1 MIEGINLLIS
11 IFIGC
16 IVFIYYTNA
25 LFKPRTKYLYANISI
40 IVGYMMLYAISSF
53 YQPTLNVIAFSIATF
68 VLMYL
73 CFKVTLKNAIIQAF
87 MLTAIMMLAEGVLFM
102 FTGIG
107 IYPKG
112 LLDVSLSAR
121 IIHAVLS
128 KLIYFLGII
137 IAKHV
142 AKGKSK
148 YEEIDG
154 FLSLLAIPFFTI
166 MVIVSIMS
174 VFPQI
179 NERIRVIFALIIVFG
194 IIANIIV
201 YWVHERTLQY
211 QKEIQD
217 FQEQQYKN
225 TLELAYCHMLEEKL
239 SQTRIM
245 RHDFREHLK
254 VLETYIQTDIR
265 SAIDYLKSIKIR
277 NEEIGVINYTTN
289 KVLNILLSEKQKI
302 CTEKEITL
310 KIHTTDVNFDFMKDI
325 DIISMIIIGI
335 ITHRLWECV
344 LFCLIYKIIRK
355 YTGGFHFE
363 SAVCCYISSCI
374 MYLVAIVIITYI
386 PFRIYGISAMVL
398 ISAIIIWGLSPVEA
412 VNKPLDECEKQVF
425 KKRARFNI
433 VIIVITYMV
442 SLFISNELAY
452 IIGISVISVMLFAII
467 GKIKLIAVT
476 ESKKK
481 VI

>member
-201 YWVHERTLQY
+201 YWVYERTLQY

-254 VLETYIQTDIR
+254 WRNRNE
-265 SAIDYLKSIKIR
+265 KSVKIR

-325 DIISMIIIGI
+325 DIISIFSNLLNNAIEGSE
-335 ITHRLWECV
+335 TSEKK
-344 LFCLIYKIIRK
+344 LIYVNIYKMNNN
-355 YTGGFHFE
+355 F
-363 SAVCCYISSCI
+363 
-374 MYLVAIVIITYI
+374 VIIKIENSCDKQPIEENGFYKTTKI
-386 PFRIYGISAMVL
+386 SQGEHGI
-398 ISAIIIWGLSPVEA
+398 GLKSV
-412 VNKPLDECEKQVF
+412 VNALKQYNGDLRMEYDSGEKIF
-425 KKRARFNI
+425 SSMI
-433 VIIVITYMV
+433 MM
-442 SLFISNELAY
+442 
-452 IIGISVISVMLFAII
+452 SVN
-467 GKIKLIAVT
+467 
-476 ESKKK
+476 
-481 VI
+481 

>member
-277 NEEIGVINYTTN
+277 NPNEQSNEYIYGMNMLFNV
-289 KVLNILLSEKQKI
+289 
-302 CTEKEITL
+302 C
-310 KIHTTDVNFDFMKDI
+310 VN
-325 DIISMIIIGI
+325 IISMIIIGI

>member
-325 DIISMIIIGI
+325 DIISIFSNLLNNAIEGSE
-335 ITHRLWECV
+335 TSEKK
-344 LFCLIYKIIRK
+344 LIYVNIYKMNNN
-355 YTGGFHFE
+355 F
-363 SAVCCYISSCI
+363 
-374 MYLVAIVIITYI
+374 VIIKIENSCDKQPIEGNGFYKTTKI
-386 PFRIYGISAMVL
+386 SQGEHGI
-398 ISAIIIWGLSPVEA
+398 GLKSV
-412 VNKPLDECEKQVF
+412 VNALKQYNGDLRMEYDSGEKIF
-425 KKRARFNI
+425 SSMI
-433 VIIVITYMV
+433 MM
-442 SLFISNELAY
+442 
-452 IIGISVISVMLFAII
+452 SVN
-467 GKIKLIAVT
+467 
-476 ESKKK
+476 
-481 VI
+481 

>member
-201 YWVHERTLQY
+201 YWVHGGKGY
-211 QKEIQD
+211 NND
-217 FQEQQYKN
+217 F
-225 TLELAYCHMLEEKL
+225 
-239 SQTRIM
+239 
-245 RHDFREHLK
+245 
-254 VLETYIQTDIR
+254 
-265 SAIDYLKSIKIR
+265 
-277 NEEIGVINYTTN
+277 
-289 KVLNILLSEKQKI
+289 
-302 CTEKEITL
+302 
-310 KIHTTDVNFDFMKDI
+310 
-325 DIISMIIIGI
+325 
-335 ITHRLWECV
+335 
-344 LFCLIYKIIRK
+344 
-355 YTGGFHFE
+355 
-363 SAVCCYISSCI
+363 VC
-374 MYLVAIVIITYI
+374 A
-386 PFRIYGISAMVL
+386 
-398 ISAIIIWGLSPVEA
+398 A
-412 VNKPLDECEKQVF
+412 VNKKGNVDILKYVTDTKSWKIITSNYINNLIYYGFDIMDNHIYLTGGYSYDSREVSDKTYSYDILTDIANQNSDIPVRTVGFEYEQTNNSEIADAPEILNVNAKILDENKGIYELYLDEEDYNYDTRSLPFFFWSAREGMFAGASKDYRRVIFYADPNTGDRKVKVVVGIGDGRGYVDKKSFLLNGNKEK
-425 KKRARFNI
+425 K
-433 VIIVITYMV
+433 
-442 SLFISNELAY
+442 
-452 IIGISVISVMLFAII
+452 
-467 GKIKLIAVT
+467 
-476 ESKKK
+476 
-481 VI
+481 

>member
-1 MIEGINLLIS
+1 M
-11 IFIGC
+11 
-16 IVFIYYTNA
+16 
-25 LFKPRTKYLYANISI
+25 
-40 IVGYMMLYAISSF
+40 
-53 YQPTLNVIAFSIATF
+53 
-68 VLMYL
+68 
-73 CFKVTLKNAIIQAF
+73 
-87 MLTAIMMLAEGVLFM
+87 
-102 FTGIG
+102 
-107 IYPKG
+107 
-112 LLDVSLSAR
+112 DVSLSAR

-325 DIISMIIIGI
+325 DIISIFSNLLNNAIEGSE
-335 ITHRLWECV
+335 TSEKK
-344 LFCLIYKIIRK
+344 LIYVNIYKMNNN
-355 YTGGFHFE
+355 F
-363 SAVCCYISSCI
+363 
-374 MYLVAIVIITYI
+374 VIIKIENSCDKQPIEENGFYKTTKI
-386 PFRIYGISAMVL
+386 SQGEHGI
-398 ISAIIIWGLSPVEA
+398 GLKSV
-412 VNKPLDECEKQVF
+412 VNALKQYNGDLRMEYDSGEKIF
-425 KKRARFNI
+425 SSMI
-433 VIIVITYMV
+433 MM
-442 SLFISNELAY
+442 
-452 IIGISVISVMLFAII
+452 SVN
-467 GKIKLIAVT
+467 
-476 ESKKK
+476 
-481 VI
+481 

>member
-166 MVIVSIMS
+166 MVIVSIIS

-325 DIISMIIIGI
+325 DIISIFSNLLNNAIEGSE
-335 ITHRLWECV
+335 TSEKK
-344 LFCLIYKIIRK
+344 LIYVNIYKMNNN
-355 YTGGFHFE
+355 F
-363 SAVCCYISSCI
+363 
-374 MYLVAIVIITYI
+374 VIIKIENSCDKQPIEENGFYKTTKI
-386 PFRIYGISAMVL
+386 SQGEHGI
-398 ISAIIIWGLSPVEA
+398 GLKSV
-412 VNKPLDECEKQVF
+412 VNALKQYNGDLRMEYDSGEKIF
-425 KKRARFNI
+425 SSMI
-433 VIIVITYMV
+433 MM
-442 SLFISNELAY
+442 
-452 IIGISVISVMLFAII
+452 SVN
-467 GKIKLIAVT
+467 
-476 ESKKK
+476 
-481 VI
+481 

>member
-325 DIISMIIIGI
+325 DIISIFSNLLNNAIEGSE
-335 ITHRLWECV
+335 TSEKK
-344 LFCLIYKIIRK
+344 LIYVNIYKMNNN
-355 YTGGFHFE
+355 F
-363 SAVCCYISSCI
+363 
-374 MYLVAIVIITYI
+374 VIIKIENSCDKQPIEENGFYKTTKI
-386 PFRIYGISAMVL
+386 SQGEHGI
-398 ISAIIIWGLSPVEA
+398 GLKSV
-412 VNKPLDECEKQVF
+412 VNAF
-425 KKRARFNI
+425 
-433 VIIVITYMV
+433 M
-442 SLFISNELAY
+442 
-452 IIGISVISVMLFAII
+452 
-467 GKIKLIAVT
+467 
-476 ESKKK
+476 
-481 VI
+481 